1 VSGSRSPKPGK
12 GWDTLTTTVVE
23 GLNVME
29 VLTADRVVGQ
39 TITEHPLV
47 GYVPTI
53 SFLGT
58 RFENLRI
65 AGYPVELEFDHNIFG
80 PKPLDDAPYT
90 HDAGL
95 ISRVA
100 RQYDRIGS
108 HKDLPAELV
117 ERYNRLSPVS
127 ANRRQSNVRW
137 STRRLAATL
146 G

>member
-1 VSGSRSPKPGK
+1 
-12 GWDTLTTTVVE
+12 
-23 GLNVME
+23 ME

-39 TITEHPLV
+39 TITEHPLA

-65 AGYPVELEFDHNIFG
+65 AGYPVELEFDHDIFG

-90 HDAGL
+90 QDAGF

-108 HKDLPAELV
+108 RQGPSRGARRNGTIDYPPLL
-117 ERYNRLSPVS
+117 
-127 ANRRQSNVRW
+127 ANRRRSNVRW

-146 G
+146 GKPLGTSSGFPASGSSPWPS